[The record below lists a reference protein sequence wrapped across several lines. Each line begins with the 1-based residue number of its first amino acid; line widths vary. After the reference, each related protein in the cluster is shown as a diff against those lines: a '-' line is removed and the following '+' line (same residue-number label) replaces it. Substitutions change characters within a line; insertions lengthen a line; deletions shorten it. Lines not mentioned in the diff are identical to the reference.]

1 MRDEPDSGDWAMA
14 LGGDGEAFGRVFDR
28 HRHRVQRHCMRLV
41 PADTD
46 AADSVAIVFLETW
59 RNRARVRLVDGSLL
73 PWLLVTAT
81 NVARNQT
88 RAARRYRAALD
99 RLPPPENVPDHAE
112 RDEDGD
118 AVRALRRLGRN
129 DQEIITLSVLEGYSE
144 REIADA
150 LGIAPGTV
158 KSRLSRARARLAAHL
173 TTPVISTSA
182 ADRNGV
188 RS

>member
-1 MRDEPDSGDWAMA
+1 MA
-14 LGGDGEAFGRVFDR
+14 LEGDGEAFGRVFDR
-28 HRHRVQRHCMRLV
+28 HRHRVRRHCMRLV

-129 DQEIITLSVLEGYSE
+129 DQEIITLSILEGYSE

-173 TTPVISTSA
+173 TTPVISTSTV
-182 ADRNGV
+182 DRNGV

>member
-1 MRDEPDSGDWAMA
+1 MDRSDWAMA
-14 LGGDGEAFGRVFDR
+14 LEGDGEAFGRVFDR

-41 PADTD
+41 PVGTD
-46 AADSVAIVFLETW
+46 AADSVAIVFLEAW

-99 RLPPPENVPDHAE
+99 RLPPPEPVPDHA
-112 RDEDGD
+112 DHDDDGE
-118 AVRALRRLGRN
+118 AIRALRTLAHR

-144 REIADA
+144 REIAA
-150 LGIAPGTV
+150 TLGIAPGTV
-158 KSRLSRARARLAAHL
+158 KSRLSRARARLAAAL
-173 TTPVISTSA
+173 TPGTTITTPVVE
-182 ADRNGV
+182 RNGV
-188 RS
+188 RP